1 LFAYQLT
8 LLACTIAL
16 IRTHSSGSSI
26 PVILIHLPLNDFFA
40 ACLLLVHCMH
50 CMPPSR
56 CPFCNALTPCGSQ
69 AAAGAAALKINFAMI
84 ELLQVTDSLTA
95 ELSALAAGAVKPAL
109 ISPYAGQGPACQ
121 NCGEGLH

>member
-1 LFAYQLT
+1 
-8 LLACTIAL
+8 LL
-16 IRTHSSGSSI
+16 
-26 PVILIHLPLNDFFA
+26 PY
-40 ACLLLVHCMH
+40 
-50 CMPPSR
+50 R
-56 CPFCNALTPCGSQ
+56 CPFCNAVTPCDS
-69 AAAGAAALKINFAMI
+69 AAALKINFAMI

>member
-1 LFAYQLT
+1 MSP
-8 LLACTIAL
+8 C
-16 IRTHSSGSSI
+16 
-26 PVILIHLPLNDFFA
+26 
-40 ACLLLVHCMH
+40 
-50 CMPPSR
+50 R

-69 AAAGAAALKINFAMI
+69 AAAAAVAALKINFAMI

-121 NCGEGLH
+121 NCGEGLHRYISSRLC